1 MNGPIGLLIG
11 AGKGVVRTMLTD
23 RHAYIEDIPVDFATR
38 GIILAAWETAN
49 QRFINSIYTLIL
61 LNHSLIFFLS

>member
-23 RHAYIEDIPVDFATR
+23 KRAYCETIPVDFATR
-38 GIILAAWETAN
+38 GILLAAWETAIKKYSN
-49 QRFINSIYTLIL
+49 F
-61 LNHSLIFFLS
+61 

>member
-23 RHAYIEDIPVDFATR
+23 KHAYIEDIPVDFATR
-38 GIILAAWETAN
+38 GIILAAWETATE
-49 QRFINSIYTLIL
+49 RYL
-61 LNHSLIFFLS
+61 